1 MDVEINRESDIQFRL
16 NEVLPTG
23 MQVLEQKTIYKKVNS
38 LAASINRLIYET
50 YLEDFV
56 LQTDWIEKWFNQ
68 KEVKVERIVKE
79 NNKLI
84 DIRPFV
90 KNIKL
95 TDNKLRII
103 LEGFEGKMARI
114 SEVLESLLKPY
125 EIDYRQFLTQRTS
138 QYIVDGDQIQE
149 PFEVL

>member
-1 MDVEINRESDIQFRL
+1 MVEFERILINTRKENDNLKTLLRE
-16 NEVLPTG
+16 TG
-23 MQVLEQKTIYKKVNS
+23 TEF
-38 LAASINRLIYET
+38 E
-50 YLEDFV
+50 
-56 LQTDWIEKWFNQ
+56 
-68 KEVKVERIVKE
+68 EVKVERIVKE

-149 PFEVL
+149 PFEVLWDLQLTTLISDLE